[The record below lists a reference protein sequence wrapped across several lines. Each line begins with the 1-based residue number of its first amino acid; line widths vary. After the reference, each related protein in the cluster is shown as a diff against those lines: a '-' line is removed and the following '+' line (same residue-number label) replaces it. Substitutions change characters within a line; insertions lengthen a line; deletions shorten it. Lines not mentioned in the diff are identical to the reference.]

1 MKGVTGVMIHVY
13 LDDMRPCPRG
23 FTSANNAEQCILLL
37 QEFEIQVLSLD
48 HDLGWNQKNGDE
60 VVSWMIRHKK
70 FAKEI
75 YLHSSSLPARKRM
88 YEMLIIAKP
97 EDVQLYQTPV
107 SESRIKQIAQ
117 ETHT

>member
-1 MKGVTGVMIHVY
+1 MIHVY

-23 FTSANNAEQCILLL
+23 FTSAKNAEECILLL
-37 QEFEIQVLSLD
+37 QEFEIHVLSLD

-60 VVSWMIRHKK
+60 VVSWMIEHKK

-88 YEMLIIAKP
+88 YEMLYFAKP
-97 EDVQLYQTPV
+97 ENVQLYQTPV
-107 SESRIKQIAQ
+107 PESRIKQIAQ
-117 ETHT
+117 GTYT